1 MPIEPKLEEYPKTPP
16 VKMGFGFFRSLRDR
30 IETIAPVETD
40 ENSLIKV
47 KYENDKGCI
56 ISARMKELTITVCS
70 NGVPEDIKIIASAV
84 NEENVEAF
92 G

>member
-1 MPIEPKLEEYPKTPP
+1 MPIEPKLKVYPKTPP

-47 KYENDKGCI
+47 KYENDRGCI
-56 ISARMKELTITVCS
+56 ISARMKEINLTVCS
-70 NGVPEDIKIIASAV
+70 NGAPFDIKVIAPITSENSA
-84 NEENVEAF
+84 EAF